1 MSARVGSIGDN
12 RASKTALNSLTKT
25 MSLEFARRKQ
35 NVACIML
42 HPGTCDT
49 DLSAPYQK
57 NVKPDKLFTKD
68 RAVKQLLGIIDSV
81 TMAESGSF
89 FAWDRQEVPW

>member
-1 MSARVGSIGDN
+1 MLACAPQLAAAPLDEMLCETC

-57 NVKPDKLFTKD
+57 VSH
-68 RAVKQLLGIIDSV
+68 R
-81 TMAESGSF
+81 
-89 FAWDRQEVPW
+89 